1 MDNWLKKLVFCIGF
15 MDNTIKNLVFRSI
28 CLHYVK
34 MMDKL
39 TEEHISEFK
48 DAFGLFD
55 KYGDGQYSQI
65 PFNYLS
71 FSICFRSL
79 LLL

>member
-1 MDNWLKKLVFCIGF
+1 

-28 CLHYVK
+28 WLHYVK

-39 TEEHISEFK
+39 TEEQISEFK
-48 DAFGLFD
+48 EDFSLFEND
-55 KYGDGQYSQI
+55 GDGQYSQI

-71 FSICFRSL
+71 LSTCFRSL